1 MLLVLAIF
9 ATWVEAQLP
18 FKVHAVGC
26 DRELVRLNVL
36 PIGHHVDF
44 PAEVGDSPGKVMVN
58 IILLVWN
65 VQIEKS

>member
-1 MLLVLAIF
+1 MALLQILF
-9 ATWVEAQLP
+9 E
-18 FKVHAVGC
+18 
-26 DRELVRLNVL
+26 DYLVRLNVL

-65 VQIEKS
+65 DKIEKS